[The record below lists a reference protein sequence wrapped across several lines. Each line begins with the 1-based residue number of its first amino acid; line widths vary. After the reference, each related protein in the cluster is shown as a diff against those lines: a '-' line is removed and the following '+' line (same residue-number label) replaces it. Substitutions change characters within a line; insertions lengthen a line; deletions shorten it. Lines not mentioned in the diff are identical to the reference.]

1 MKSKP
6 LNNKSK
12 GLGSSK
18 GLTSKKRG
26 LKFGTTKNKVKRK
39 EDREC
44 FQEYF
49 KYHVERCVISDE
61 SKNIISG
68 PGVANIAHL
77 LPKQI
82 YKSVMCEKIN
92 AIYLALNEHG
102 RFDYLLGCLN
112 FQQIEIEFKNSWPI
126 ACERYLELL
135 PLVKEEGELS
145 LAIKKYLNYEESL

>member
-1 MKSKP
+1 MKNKP
-6 LNNKSK
+6 LNSKSK

-18 GLTSKKRG
+18 GLSPKSRG
-26 LKFGTTKNKVKRK
+26 LKFSTTKNKIKRK

-44 FQEYF
+44 LQEYF

-92 AIYLALNEHG
+92 AIYLSLNEHG
-102 RFDYLLGCLN
+102 RFDYLLGCLD
-112 FQQIEIEFKNSWPI
+112 FKQIEEEFKNSWPI

-145 LAIKKYLNYEESL
+145 LAIKNYLNYEEGL